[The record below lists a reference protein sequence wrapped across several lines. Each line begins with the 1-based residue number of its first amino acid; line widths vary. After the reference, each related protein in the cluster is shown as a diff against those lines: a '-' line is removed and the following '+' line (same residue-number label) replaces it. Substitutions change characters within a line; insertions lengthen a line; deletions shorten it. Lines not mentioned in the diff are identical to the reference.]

1 MFDHYVYL
9 ENFEFLGPFM
19 TLAIAQLVAAGH
31 LGAEVIS
38 VKIEKKEDGNE
49 TQI

>member
-9 ENFEFLGPFM
+9 ENFTFLGPFM
-19 TLAIAQLVAAGH
+19 TLAVAQLVAAGH

-38 VKIEKKEDGNE
+38 VKIATEEN
-49 TQI
+49 